1 MQPIARALIWDMD
14 GVLVDSGEYHFVAWR
29 ETLKAIMQSD
39 ISYADFQRTFGLRN
53 VEMLR
58 DYLGF
63 NLTLAEVDYL
73 SGIKESRYREI
84 ISQRGMSL
92 LPGVKEW
99 LSEARSQGWL
109 QAVASS
115 APRENVEA
123 VVDTVGIRDFFQVML
138 SAEDVKHGKPD
149 PEVFLTAASRLGV
162 PPSNCLIIE
171 DAPVGIQGAKSAGI
185 RCVGVL
191 TTHAHLDADIVINRL
206 SDLAF
211 TNLSVRFG
219 Q

>member
-1 MQPIARALIWDMD
+1 MQPISRALIWDMD